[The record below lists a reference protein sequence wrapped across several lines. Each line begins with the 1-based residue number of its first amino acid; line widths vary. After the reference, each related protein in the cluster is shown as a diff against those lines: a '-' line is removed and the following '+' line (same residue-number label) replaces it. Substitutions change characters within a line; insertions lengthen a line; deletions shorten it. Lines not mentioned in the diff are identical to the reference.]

1 LANHRRGGEMITV
14 YGKEVPTE
22 DHELVVPSQT
32 ALVIIDYQNDCCSE
46 GGTGHKVGADIG
58 MYKTTIPA
66 TAEFAR
72 LARQMGIP
80 VINVQMCTLPDG
92 KSDSPSW
99 MRLRMR
105 AKKNFDARNQGLWDF
120 TLKGTW
126 GAEFVEAVK
135 PEPGDY
141 IVEKFR
147 SSAMINTNLD
157 LILRSNGIR
166 NVLVAGCTT
175 EGCVESTVRDLGFY
189 DYFPVLLSDCV
200 GSDCRDLHEASM
212 RVMSAYR
219 TDVMT
224 SSQVAC
230 IWKER
235 FGAPKS

>member
-1 LANHRRGGEMITV
+1 MKTI
-14 YGKEVPTE
+14 YGKDVPTE
-22 DHELVVPSQT
+22 DHELVVPAQT
-32 ALVIIDYQNDCCSE
+32 ALVIIDYQNDCCSV
-46 GGTGHKVGADIG
+46 GGTGHKVGADIS
-58 MYKTTIPA
+58 MYETTIPR
-66 TAEFAR
+66 TAEFAGLCR
-72 LARQMGIP
+72 RIGIP
-80 VINVQMCTLPDG
+80 IINVQMCTLPDG

-105 AKKNFDARNQGLWDF
+105 AKKNFDARNHGLWDF
-120 TLKGTW
+120 TLKDSW

-135 PEPGDY
+135 PQPGDY
-141 IVEKFR
+141 VVTKFR

-219 TDVMT
+219 TDVMA
-224 SSQVAC
+224 SAQVVS

-235 FGAPKS
+235 FGEPKS

>member
-1 LANHRRGGEMITV
+1 VGGGLGMKII

-22 DHELVVPSQT
+22 AHELVDPSKT

-46 GGTGHKVGADIG
+46 GGTGHKAGADLS
-58 MYKTTIPA
+58 MYKATIPR
-66 TAEFAR
+66 TAEFASLCR
-72 LARQMGIP
+72 RIRVP
-80 VINVQMCTLPDG
+80 VINVRMCTLGDG

-105 AKKNFDARNQGLWDF
+105 ANKNFDPQNEGIWNF
-120 TLKGTW
+120 TLEGSW

-135 PEPGDY
+135 PQLGDY
-141 IVEKFR
+141 LVTKFR
-147 SSAMINTNLD
+147 SSAVINTNLD
-157 LILRSNGIR
+157 LILRSNGIW

-200 GSDCRDLHEASM
+200 GSDCPDLHEASM

-219 TDVMT
+219 CDVMS
-224 SSQVAC
+224 SSQVAS

-235 FGAPKS
+235 FGEPKS

>member
-1 LANHRRGGEMITV
+1 
-14 YGKEVPTE
+14 
-22 DHELVVPSQT
+22 
-32 ALVIIDYQNDCCSE
+32 
-46 GGTGHKVGADIG
+46 
-58 MYKTTIPA
+58 
-66 TAEFAR
+66 
-72 LARQMGIP
+72 
-80 VINVQMCTLPDG
+80 
-92 KSDSPSW
+92 
-99 MRLRMR
+99 MR

-120 TLKGTW
+120 TLKDSW

-135 PEPGDY
+135 PQPGDY
-141 IVEKFR
+141 VVTKFR

-219 TDVMT
+219 SDVMT
-224 SSQVAC
+224 SSQVAS

-235 FGAPKS
+235 FGEPKSQRAGGAS